1 MSNVNK
7 NVSEINIALKGWKS
21 KIRRP
26 HKFTWRITKY
36 ALTDTKKAVQHC
48 FSILRLRGI
57 FVYPG
62 IQRAPLTAKPR
73 EFRILYISHSNL
85 NNRGNPFSKYSAT
98 LIRRNGSVSRH
109 NNSFRGAQLL
119 SRAVFKT
126 NWTAED
132 ENKRRARFVNHR
144 YWFVVENMAPNYSL
158 L

>member
-1 MSNVNK
+1 MP
-7 NVSEINIALKGWKS
+7 LQ
-21 KIRRP
+21 
-26 HKFTWRITKY
+26 TQ
-36 ALTDTKKAVQHC
+36 KKAVQHC
-48 FSILRLRGI
+48 FSTLRLRDV
-57 FVYPG
+57 FVYTG

-109 NNSFRGAQLL
+109 NNSFRGAELL

-144 YWFVVENMAPNYSL
+144 YWFVVENMAPNDSLSLSCRPTLIRYSTSDTISSERKYL
-158 L
+158 CLV